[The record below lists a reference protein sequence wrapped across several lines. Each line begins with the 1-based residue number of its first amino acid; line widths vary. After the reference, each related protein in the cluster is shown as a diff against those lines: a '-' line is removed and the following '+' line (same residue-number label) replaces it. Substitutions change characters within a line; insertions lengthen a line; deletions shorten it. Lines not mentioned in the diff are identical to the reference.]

1 MQAQNTFNE
10 GMVLDNHPLMTP
22 NTVLTDALN
31 ATLVTMNG
39 NEMVLQNDMG
49 NARVENAKL
58 PPGYIPI
65 GMKEYG
71 GIIYIA
77 CYNPLTNKGQIGCF
91 PSPQRQKTA
100 TQISEV
106 TPTFKFPDITKI
118 DKPNITFIEKEKN
131 GEEWYKINSLLTKC
145 EIFPKGTIIRS
156 GDKFSVGLPITSMFG
171 NTNDADYTGGF
182 YISNYN
188 NVENKLVKTP
198 MNRMYTFGVATLDN
212 NGQLRDITNQLK
224 RYDGKGQQIQFL
236 NTDSDLYKFNCG
248 YWQNEMSTKDKDGL
262 VSSELMDQTSVQ
274 SKLNTY
280 NSKLFGR
287 LFLYAKYNAIDNV
300 DVSVVGYKQSEIT
313 NEVKN
318 PIYSNPNDSEDKKDD
333 KNIIPI
339 DYPIVLF
346 IYANYKYNCPDGS
359 GFLNGVEVNGKKLVE
374 PYEGYKYYFDKP
386 TQDDD
391 NIIRGLLL
399 TLNIG
404 GSTTQKL
411 LEFSIPN
418 YKEKEQYKYKC
429 YTTGYGY
436 PVYDPITNLY
446 SFSQLFTVPIK
457 SSSNQRIEWN
467 VTPIMRI
474 YDGGLINGG
483 QLPDKGVSGSLDT
496 DNINSGV
503 MKLNTWNYYVSGD
516 RVNLRWGYES
526 YPRDNDVIRD
536 ITFNFYDIASDKI
549 DLKDDGTINPQ
560 GSVPRWTYI
569 TKNRLSYNGTFSEN
583 FDINNFISNKA
594 SNNIFAPNK
603 LFYVRISYY
612 YNDIPKED
620 YRWLLLTGLYNPSYW
635 GDEEYSSVQDYNDFL
650 KCYYTS
656 PNNKNYYIYQSG
668 LTEKDIDIQT
678 EEGYL
683 VITSEENSS
692 KEYPVG
698 GWQYE
703 ENKSGAW
710 VEVTDTKEIEDI
722 TSSKQRIPEEYYNM
736 KVTAS
741 LKSTNT
747 ITTSQTSSGKFIST
761 NINDVPPYTNETY
774 QVSGSLN
781 STISLNND
789 VSHALN
795 ISKWIPTIKEITAK
809 HTSNIEYEGV
819 VEDSQKLQIDL
830 EGKVNTSKKNNTITT
845 TYTKAEFKTLFGGDP
860 GACSMRVLSS
870 LSTLP
875 ELRSIAPESFNTLNQ
890 FYAVHTYVDVD
901 GHNDFKVSIL
911 PISTSEQY
919 STLEESTIAHWK
931 DNSYQQGWG
940 LVSYN
945 GKLYNK
951 NGISSLMTNSSF
963 KEQFDKLPKNYNIIV
978 LGSLPK
984 SAKPEDSGDQT
995 NNTSIVQLKTNKYGM
1010 QYDAS
1015 VTDRETEYT
1024 GRIFVL
1030 IRNITGEFTLVN
1042 YIDATNIAT
1051 DIDFIKEAWK
1061 LFIGT
1066 NIAPYNYYNPE
1077 QVAKVYSIIDNWYYS
1092 KAYKVFVNYNV
1103 EASISNQMFK
1113 KDYLSILEKFQN
1125 SQVMTLN
1132 LDINTTDNIIL
1143 NDITVENVICT
1154 IPSAKHLIA
1163 DITNNTSIFYIQD
1176 GIVSQYDSDGN
1187 PLTEDAVYSYDIT
1200 KGVIK
1205 NNQLKIKDNTLYTYN
1220 VGSKLNQYPK
1230 YGWSSMQDRWVLNQ
1244 RQLSCCT
1251 ATLGGINIITLNDQ
1265 LMDIYYIQ

>member
-49 NARVENAKL
+49 NAKVENAKL

-100 TQISEV
+100 TQISEI
-106 TPTFKFPDITKI
+106 TPTFKFPDV
-118 DKPNITFIEKEKN
+118 TFIKKEEN

-156 GDKFSVGLPITSMFG
+156 GDKFSVGLPIADMF
-171 NTNDADYTGGF
+171 NTNDTDVTGENF
-182 YISNYN
+182 ISNYN
-188 NVENKLVKTP
+188 NVEDGLVKTP

-224 RYDGKGQQIQFL
+224 RYNKEGQQIQFL
-236 NTDSDLYKFNCG
+236 NTASDLYKFNCG
-248 YWQNEMSTKDKDGL
+248 YWQNDWQNEMSTKDKDGL
-262 VSSELMDQTSVQ
+262 VSSELMNQTSVQ

-313 NEVKN
+313 NNVKN

-339 DYPIVLF
+339 DSPIVLF

-359 GFLNGVEVNGKKLVE
+359 GFLNEVEVNGKKLVE

-386 TQDDD
+386 TQDGYDD

-404 GSTTQKL
+404 SSTTQKL

-418 YKEKEQYKYKC
+418 YQNEEYYKYKY

-436 PVYDPITNLY
+436 PIYDPITNLY
-446 SFSQLFTVPIK
+446 SFSQLFTVPIGL
-457 SSSNQRIEWN
+457 SSNQHIEWN
-467 VTPIMRI
+467 VTPIMRF

-496 DNINSGV
+496 GNINSGV

-526 YPRDNDVIRD
+526 YPRDNDVISD

-549 DLKDDGTINPQ
+549 DLKDDGTINADN
-560 GSVPRWTYI
+560 STPRWTYI

-583 FDINNFISNKA
+583 FDINNFISNKV

-603 LFYVRISYY
+603 LFYVRISYM

-635 GDEEYSSVQDYNDFL
+635 GDDEYSSIQDYNDFL
-650 KCYYTS
+650 KCYYVS
-656 PNNKNYYIYQSG
+656 NNNNYYIFNYG
-668 LTEKDIDIQT
+668 YTEVDLNTITTSEDYPVVTQ
-678 EEGYL
+678 EGYPIVGTQ
-683 VITSEENSS
+683 VIES
-692 KEYPVG
+692 KQGKWIKVD
-698 GWQYE
+698 
-703 ENKSGAW
+703 KS
-710 VEVTDTKEIEDI
+710 KIED
-722 TSSKQRIPEEYYNM
+722 KQRIPEEYYNM

-741 LKSTNT
+741 LKNTNT
-747 ITTSQTSSGKFIST
+747 ITTSQAGSDQFIFED
-761 NINDVPPYTNETY
+761 INSVPSHINETY
-774 QVSGSLN
+774 KVSGNLN

-789 VSHALN
+789 TVHALN
-795 ISKWIPTIKEITAK
+795 ISKWIPTIEGVTTK

-819 VEDSQKLQIDL
+819 IEDSQKLKIDL
-830 EGKVNTSKKNNTITT
+830 EDKVNISSKNNTITT
-845 TYTKAEFKTLFGGDP
+845 TYKNAEFKTLFGGNP
-860 GACSMRVLSS
+860 GECSMRVLSS

-875 ELRSIAPESFNTLNQ
+875 ELGSIAPESSTILNH
-890 FYAVHTYVDVD
+890 FYAIHTYVDID
-901 GHNDFKVSIL
+901 GHNDFKVDIW
-911 PISTSEQY
+911 PIANSGQY
-919 STLEESTIAHWK
+919 NHLEELAITWWK
-931 DNSYQQGWG
+931 DNLGAGNGLG
-940 LVSYN
+940 LVNYN
-945 GKLYNK
+945 GRLYTNDS
-951 NGISSLMTNSSF
+951 GSTLHTNSSF
-963 KEQFDKLPKNYNIIV
+963 KEQFSKLPKDYNIIV
-978 LGSLPK
+978 LGSLPR
-984 SAKPEDSGDQT
+984 SDMSEDSSLET
-995 NNTSIVQLKTNKYGM
+995 NNTSIVQLKRDGAM
-1010 QYDAS
+1010 QYDIS
-1015 VTDRETEYT
+1015 GVSRQDEYT
-1024 GRIFVL
+1024 SRIFVL
-1030 IRNITGEFTLVN
+1030 IRDITGEFTLVN
-1042 YIDATNIAT
+1042 YIDSKTWGT
-1051 DIDFIKEAWK
+1051 EVDFIKQAWK
-1061 LFIGT
+1061 SFIGF
-1066 NIAPYNYYNPE
+1066 NIQPYNYYNPE
-1077 QVAKVYSIIDNWYYS
+1077 QDKKLYSIIDNQYYS
-1092 KAYKVFVNYNV
+1092 KAYKVSINYNI
-1103 EASISNQMFK
+1103 EASISNNVFQE
-1113 KDYLSILEKFQN
+1113 DYLSILEKFQN
-1125 SQVMTLN
+1125 SQVMNLN
-1132 LDINTTDNIIL
+1132 IDTTEKDVILNNIIA
-1143 NDITVENVICT
+1143 ENVICT
-1154 IPSAKHLIA
+1154 IPSAKHLIG
-1163 DITNNTSIFYIQD
+1163 DITDNTSITYIGTN
-1176 GIVSQYDSDGN
+1176 GILQHDSEGN
-1187 PLTEDAVYSYDIT
+1187 PLKEDAVYKYDST
-1200 KGVIK
+1200 NGLVK

-1220 VGSKLNQYPK
+1220 VGTKLDIYPK
-1230 YGWSSMQDRWVLNQ
+1230 YGWSSGHKGVLIN
-1244 RQLSCCT
+1244 RPTYCT
-1251 ATLGGINIITLNDQ
+1251 ATLGGINIITLNDI
-1265 LMDIYYIQ
+1265 DDYKIQQ